1 MSTFLNYSENNDSQ
15 KPAINLLN
23 KLGWTYIAPEET
35 IKQRCSLL
43 SNVILEDILA
53 ERLNAINSFEYK
65 DREYPFSN
73 SNIQSAINVL
83 KNIPEESLVKTNEN
97 IHDLLTLGK
106 SFNETI
112 QGDRKAYTMKY
123 IDWENPENN
132 VYHIT
137 DEFVVEGIKDK
148 RRPDIVLFINGIP
161 FIVIENK
168 RRDKNASLTEAISQH
183 IRNQKREEG
192 IPKLYH
198 YAKFLLAVQPNEVKY
213 GAVGTPEKF
222 WTVWKEDNEKEVQKI
237 INSSKNGIKKED
249 REATLQDKSLLS
261 LCSIERIL
269 EFVYKYLVYDG
280 PNIKVPRYQQ
290 YFAVQNTIDRV
301 KEIDTN
307 NKRKGGVIWHT
318 TGSGKSLTMV
328 MISKALALDKE
339 IHSPRIIVVTDRI
352 DLDNQ
357 IYKTFR
363 NCGKSVEKAKSGSD
377 LIELLQDKGNEII
390 TTIIDKFQT
399 ATKNTSFIDNS
410 EDIFVLV
417 DESHRSQYGTAHINM
432 KRVLPNA
439 CYIGFTGTP
448 LMKNEKSTARKFGG
462 FIHKYTIDQAV
473 KDGAVLPLLYEG
485 RSAQLSVNK
494 QQIDKGFQRLSSNL
508 NEEAQKDL
516 KKKFASISRIY
527 ESEQVVN
534 EIAYDISKHYTQN
547 WQGGVFKAQ
556 LAVPR
561 IETAIRYQKYFEE
574 QTDPDL
580 KINTAVVFTPPD
592 SRQDYEDVWKDTTNE
607 AKKYWASLMEK
618 YNGQEEYER
627 YIINKFQDEGTEV
640 ELIIVVSKLLT
651 GFDAPRNTILY
662 LAKPLH
668 SHNLLQAIAR
678 VNRLFSGKEHGHI
691 IDYVGILGKLDEALT
706 SYAAFEDFD
715 EEDLTNTILDVSD
728 EIRKVPVHHANV
740 WDCFKEVYNKKDI
753 EALERHLAQKDLRDD
768 FYEALSQF
776 ARTLQTALAS
786 NEFYIEFSEEQIEFY
801 KQELKMF
808 VKLRVSLQN
817 RYAEVVSYKEYEPRV
832 KKLLDTYVQAD
843 DVIVI
848 TKELNIFDKQMVNEA
863 IEEYGKTPASKAD
876 FIAHKMKKVITE
888 NMEKDE
894 TFYKKFSQLLEDAIK
909 SFQENRISEAEYLK
923 AILNI
928 RDQFEKGYLEDIPQ
942 TLLNKPEA
950 RAFFGVLSEVFENSF
965 GKEIAIQ
972 QKDVLANIGIDIS
985 KIIEKLII
993 RDWKKN
999 IDVIKEMENEV
1010 EDYLMAHRKSLEVD
1024 ITFDDLDIILD
1035 KCLKVAKNNF

>member
-1 MSTFLNYSENNDSQ
+1 MMLNYGENNDSQ
-15 KPAINLLN
+15 KPAIHLLR
-23 KLGWTYIAPEET
+23 KLGWSYITPEET
-35 IKQRCSLL
+35 IKQRGGLL

-53 ERLNAINSFEYK
+53 ERLSAINSFEYK
-65 DREYPFSN
+65 DKEYPFSN

-112 QGDRKAYTMKY
+112 QGDRKAYTMRF

-132 VYHIT
+132 AYHIT
-137 DEFVVEGIKDK
+137 DEFVVEGIKEK

-198 YAKFLLAVQPNEVKY
+198 YAKLLLAVQPNEVKY

-222 WTVWKEDNEKEVQKI
+222 WAVWKENNEKETQKTL
-237 INSSKNGIKKED
+237 KTTKYGTQKED
-249 REATLQDKSLLS
+249 RETTIQDQSLVS
-261 LCSIERIL
+261 LCSVNRIL

-290 YFAVQNTIDRV
+290 YFAVQNTIERV
-301 KEIDTN
+301 KEIDKT

-339 IHSPRIIVVTDRI
+339 IPSPRIIVVTDRI

-410 EDIFVLV
+410 ENIFVLV

-473 KDGAVLPLLYEG
+473 KDRAVLPLLYEG

-534 EIAYDISKHYTQN
+534 EIAYDISRHYSQN

-574 QTDPDL
+574 QTDPEL

-592 SRQDYEDVWKDTTNE
+592 SRQDYEDVWKETSNE

-627 YIINKFQDEGTEV
+627 FIISKFQDEGTEV

-715 EEDLTNTILDVSD
+715 EEDLTNTIVDVSD

-753 EALERHLAQKDLRDD
+753 EALERHLAYKDLRDD
-768 FYEALSQF
+768 FYETLSQF

-786 NEFYIEFSEEQIEFY
+786 NEFYIEFSEEQIDFY

-817 RYAEVVSYKEYEPRV
+817 RYAEIVSYKEYEPRV

-894 TFYKKFSQLLEDAIK
+894 AFYKKFSQLLEDVIK

-985 KIIEKLII
+985 KIIEKLVI

-1010 EDYLMAHRKSLEVD
+1010 EDYLMAHRKSLGID
-1024 ITFDDLDIILD
+1024 ITFDDLDVILD

>member
-1 MSTFLNYSENNDSQ
+1 MSVVLNYSEHNDSQ
-15 KPAINLLN
+15 KPAIDLLR
-23 KLGWTYIAPEET
+23 KLGWSYMAPEET
-35 IKQRCSLL
+35 IKQRGGLL
-43 SNVILEDILA
+43 SNVILEDVLA
-53 ERLNAINSFEYK
+53 ERLCVINSFEYK
-65 DREYPFSN
+65 DKKYPFSH

-112 QGDRKAYTMKY
+112 QGDRKAYTMRF

-132 VYHIT
+132 AYHIT
-137 DEFVVEGIKDK
+137 DEFVVEGIKEK

-198 YAKFLLAVQPNEVKY
+198 YAKLLLAVQPNEVKY

-222 WTVWKEDNEKEVQKI
+222 WAVWKEDNEKEVQKI
-237 INSSKNGIKKED
+237 INSTKYGLKKEE

-261 LCSIERIL
+261 LCSIERVL

-290 YFAVQNTIDRV
+290 YFAVQNTIERV
-301 KEIDTN
+301 KEIDKS

-328 MISKALALDKE
+328 MISKALALDKD
-339 IHSPRIIVVTDRI
+339 ISSPRVIVVTDRI

-410 EDIFVLV
+410 ENIFVLV

-494 QQIDKGFQRLSSNL
+494 QQIDKGFQRLSSSL

-574 QTDPDL
+574 QTDPKL

-592 SRQDYEDVWKDTTNE
+592 SRQDYDDVWKETSNE
-607 AKKYWASLMEK
+607 AKKYWTSLMEK
-618 YNGQEEYER
+618 FNGQEEYER
-627 YIINKFQDEGTEV
+627 YIISKFQDEGTEV

-715 EEDLTNTILDVSD
+715 EEDLTNTVIDVSD
-728 EIRKVPVHHANV
+728 EIRKVPAHHANV

-753 EALERHLAQKDLRDD
+753 EALERHLAPRDIRDD

-776 ARTLQTALAS
+776 ARTLQTALAT

-808 VKLRVSLQN
+808 VKLRISLQN
-817 RYAEVVSYKEYEPRV
+817 RYAEIVSYKEYEPRV

-894 TFYKKFSQLLEDAIK
+894 AFYKKFSQLLEDAIK
-909 SFQENRISEAEYLK
+909 SFHENRISEAEYLK

-928 RDQFEKGYLEDIPQ
+928 RDQFEKGYLEDIPE

-965 GKEIAIQ
+965 GKEVVLQ
-972 QKDVLANIGIDIS
+972 QKNVLANIGIDIS

-1010 EDYLMAHRKSLEVD
+1010 EDYLMAHRKSLGVD
-1024 ITFDDLDIILD
+1024 ITFDDLDVILD

>member
-1 MSTFLNYSENNDSQ
+1 MINYSEQSDSQ
-15 KPAINLLN
+15 KPAINLLS
-23 KLGWTYIAPEET
+23 KLGWVYIFPEET
-35 IKQRCSLL
+35 IKQRGGLL

-65 DREYPFSN
+65 DKEYPFSH

-123 IDWENPENN
+123 IDWENPEKNA
-132 VYHIT
+132 YHIT
-137 DEFVVEGIKDK
+137 DEFVVEGIKEK

-168 RRDKNASLTEAISQH
+168 RRDKNTSLTEAISQH

-198 YAKFLLAVQPNEVKY
+198 YAKILLAVQPNEVKY

-222 WTVWKEDNEKEVQKI
+222 WAIWKEDNEKEAQKL

-261 LCSIERIL
+261 LCSIERVL
-269 EFVYKYLVYDG
+269 EFVFKYLVYDG

-290 YFAVQNTIDRV
+290 YFAVQNTIERV
-301 KEIDTN
+301 KEIDKT

-339 IHSPRIIVVTDRI
+339 IPSPRIIVVTDRI

-357 IYKTFR
+357 IYKTFK

-410 EDIFVLV
+410 ENLFVLV

-494 QQIDKGFQRLSSNL
+494 QQIDKGFQRLSSDL

-516 KKKFASISRIY
+516 KKKFTSISRIY
-527 ESEQVVN
+527 ESEQVIN
-534 EIAYDISKHYTQN
+534 EIAYDVSKHYTQN

-574 QTDPDL
+574 QTDPKL
-580 KINTAVVFTPPD
+580 KINSAVVFTPPD

-715 EEDLTNTILDVSD
+715 EEDLTNTIVDVAE
-728 EIRKVPVHHANV
+728 EIRKVPLHHANV
-740 WDCFKEVYNKKDI
+740 WDCFKEVNNKKDI
-753 EALERHLAQKDLRDD
+753 EALERHLAPKDLRDD
-768 FYEALSQF
+768 FYETLSQF

-786 NEFYIEFSEEQIEFY
+786 NEFYIEFSEEQIEFF

-817 RYAEVVSYKEYEPRV
+817 RYAEVVSYKEYEPRI

-888 NMEKDE
+888 NIEKDE
-894 TFYKKFSQLLEDAIK
+894 AFYKKFSQLLEDAIK
-909 SFQENRISEAEYLK
+909 SFQENRLTEAEYLK

-928 RDQFEKGYLEDIPQ
+928 REQFEKGYLEDIPQ

-950 RAFFGVLSEVFENSF
+950 RAFFGVLSEVFENNF

-999 IDVIKEMENEV
+999 IDVIKEIENEV
-1010 EDYLMAHRKSLEVD
+1010 EDYLMAHRKSLGVD
-1024 ITFDDLDIILD
+1024 ITFDAIDIILE

>member
-1 MSTFLNYSENNDSQ
+1 MMINYSENNDSQ
-15 KPAINLLN
+15 KPAINLLR
-23 KLGWTYIAPEET
+23 KLGWSYITPEET
-35 IKQRCSLL
+35 IKQRCGLF

-53 ERLNAINSFEYK
+53 ERLSAINTFEYK
-65 DREYPFSN
+65 DKEYPFSN

-112 QGDRKAYTMKY
+112 QGDRKAYTLRF

-137 DEFVVEGIKDK
+137 DEFVIEGIKEK

-198 YAKFLLAVQPNEVKY
+198 YAKVLLAVQPNEVKY

-222 WTVWKEDNEKEVQKI
+222 WAVWKEDNEKEVQKI
-237 INSSKNGIKKED
+237 INASKNGIKKEERD
-249 REATLQDKSLLS
+249 ATIQDKSLLS

-290 YFAVQNTIDRV
+290 YFAVQNTIERV
-301 KEIDTN
+301 KEIDKT

-339 IHSPRIIVVTDRI
+339 IPSPRIIVVTDRI

-363 NCGKSVEKAKSGSD
+363 NCGKAVEKAKSGSD

-485 RSAQLSVNK
+485 RSAQLSVNN

-574 QTDPDL
+574 QTDPSL

-618 YNGQEEYER
+618 FNGQEEYER
-627 YIINKFQDEGTEV
+627 FTINKFQDEGTEV

-715 EEDLTNTILDVSD
+715 EEDLTNTIVDVAD
-728 EIRKVPVHHANV
+728 EIRKVPAHHSNV
-740 WDCFKEVYNKKDI
+740 WDCFKGVSNKKDI
-753 EALERHLAQKDLRDD
+753 EALERYLAPKDMRDD

-786 NEFYIEFSEEQIEFY
+786 NEFYIEFRDDQIEFY

-808 VKLRVSLQN
+808 SKLRISLQN
-817 RYAEVVSYKEYEPRV
+817 RYAEVISYKEYEPRI

-843 DVIVI
+843 DVLVI

-863 IEEYGKTPASKAD
+863 IEEYGKSPASKAD
-876 FIAHKMKKVITE
+876 FIAHKMKKVISE

-894 TFYKKFSQLLEDAIK
+894 AFYKKFSQLLEDAIK
-909 SFQENRISEAEYLK
+909 SFLENRISEAEYLK

-965 GKEIAIQ
+965 GKETAIQ

-985 KIIEKLII
+985 IIIEKLII

-1010 EDYLMAHRKSLEVD
+1010 EDYLMAHRKSLSVD
-1024 ITFDDLDIILD
+1024 ITFDDLDIILE

>member
-1 MSTFLNYSENNDSQ
+1 MINYSEHSDSQ
-15 KPAINLLN
+15 KPAINLLR
-23 KLGWTYIAPEET
+23 KLGWVYIFPEET
-35 IKQRCSLL
+35 IKQRGGLL

-65 DREYPFSN
+65 DKEYPFSH

-123 IDWENPENN
+123 IDWENPEKNA
-132 VYHIT
+132 YHIT
-137 DEFVVEGIKDK
+137 DEFVVEGIKEK

-168 RRDKNASLTEAISQH
+168 RRDKNTSLTEAISQH

-198 YAKFLLAVQPNEVKY
+198 YAKILLAVQPNEVKY

-222 WTVWKEDNEKEVQKI
+222 WAIWKEDNEKEAQKL

-261 LCSIERIL
+261 LCSIERVL
-269 EFVYKYLVYDG
+269 EFVFKYLVYDG

-290 YFAVQNTIDRV
+290 YFAVQNTIERV
-301 KEIDTN
+301 KEIDKT

-339 IHSPRIIVVTDRI
+339 IPSPRIIVVTDRI

-357 IYKTFR
+357 IYKTFK

-410 EDIFVLV
+410 ENLFVLV

-494 QQIDKGFQRLSSNL
+494 QQIDKGFQRLSSDL

-516 KKKFASISRIY
+516 KKKFTSISRIY
-527 ESEQVVN
+527 ESEQVIN
-534 EIAYDISKHYTQN
+534 EIAYDVSKHYTQN

-574 QTDPDL
+574 QTDPKL
-580 KINTAVVFTPPD
+580 KINSAVVFTPPD

-715 EEDLTNTILDVSD
+715 EEDLTNTIVDVAE
-728 EIRKVPVHHANV
+728 EIRKVPLHHANV
-740 WDCFKEVYNKKDI
+740 WDCFKEVNNKKDI
-753 EALERHLAQKDLRDD
+753 EALERHLAPKDLRDD
-768 FYEALSQF
+768 FYETLSQF

-786 NEFYIEFSEEQIEFY
+786 NEFYIEFSEEQIEFF

-817 RYAEVVSYKEYEPRV
+817 RYAEVVSYKEYEPRI

-888 NMEKDE
+888 NIEKDE
-894 TFYKKFSQLLEDAIK
+894 AFYKKFSQLLEDAIK
-909 SFQENRISEAEYLK
+909 SFQENRLTEAEYLK

-928 RDQFEKGYLEDIPQ
+928 REQFEKGYLEDIPQ

-950 RAFFGVLSEVFENSF
+950 RAFFGVLSEVFENNF

-999 IDVIKEMENEV
+999 IDVIKEIENEV
-1010 EDYLMAHRKSLEVD
+1010 EDYLMAHRKSLGVD
-1024 ITFDDLDIILD
+1024 ITFDAIDIILE

>member
-1 MSTFLNYSENNDSQ
+1 MNKILNYSEQNDSQ
-15 KPAINLLN
+15 KPAINLLR

-65 DREYPFSN
+65 DREYPFSH

-132 VYHIT
+132 SYHIT
-137 DEFVVEGIKDK
+137 DEFVVEGIKEK

-198 YAKFLLAVQPNEVKY
+198 YAKLLLAVQPNEVKY

-222 WTVWKEDNEKEVQKI
+222 WAVWKEDNEKEVQKI
-237 INSSKNGIKKED
+237 INSTKNGIKKED

-328 MISKALALDKE
+328 MISKTLALDKE
-339 IHSPRIIVVTDRI
+339 IPSPRIIVVTDRI

-410 EDIFVLV
+410 ENIFVLV

-574 QTDPDL
+574 QTDPEL

-592 SRQDYEDVWKDTTNE
+592 SRQDYEDVWKETTNE

-715 EEDLTNTILDVSD
+715 EEDLTNTIVDVSD

-894 TFYKKFSQLLEDAIK
+894 AFYKKFSQLLEDAIK

-1010 EDYLMAHRKSLEVD
+1010 EDYLMAHRKSLGVD

>member
-1 MSTFLNYSENNDSQ
+1 MINYSENNDSQ
-15 KPAINLLN
+15 KPAINLLL
-23 KLGWTYIAPEET
+23 KLGWIYITPEET
-35 IKQRCSLL
+35 IKQRGGLL
-43 SNVILEDILA
+43 SNVILEDVLA

-65 DREYPFSN
+65 DKEYPFSH

-97 IHDLLTLGK
+97 IYDLLTLGK

-132 VYHIT
+132 AYHIT
-137 DEFVVEGIKDK
+137 DEFVVEGIKEK

-161 FIVIENK
+161 FVVIENK
-168 RRDKNASLTEAISQH
+168 RRDKNSSVIEGISQH

-192 IPKLYH
+192 IPKLFH
-198 YAKFLLAVQPNEVKY
+198 YSKLLLAVQPNEVKY

-222 WTVWKEDNEKEVQKI
+222 WAVWKEDNEKDVQKI
-237 INSSKNGIKKED
+237 INSTKNGIKKED
-249 REATLQDKSLLS
+249 REATIQDKSLLS
-261 LCSIERIL
+261 LCSIERVL

-290 YFAVQNTIDRV
+290 YFAVQNTIERV
-301 KEIDTN
+301 KEIDKT

-328 MISKALALDKE
+328 MISKALALDKD
-339 IHSPRIIVVTDRI
+339 ISYPRVIVVTDRI
-352 DLDNQ
+352 DLDRQ
-357 IYKTFR
+357 IYTTFR
-363 NCGKSVEKAKSGSD
+363 SCGKVVEKAKSGSD

-410 EDIFVLV
+410 ENIFVLV

-534 EIAYDISKHYTQN
+534 EIAFDISKHYTQN

-574 QTDPDL
+574 QTDPNL

-592 SRQDYEDVWKDTTNE
+592 SRQDYEDVWKETSNE
-607 AKKYWASLMEK
+607 AKKYWATLMEK

-627 YIINKFQDEGTEV
+627 YTISKFQDEGTEV

-715 EEDLTNTILDVSD
+715 EEDLTNTIVDVSD

-753 EALERHLAQKDLRDD
+753 EALERHLAYKDLRDD

-801 KQELKMF
+801 KQELKLF

-817 RYAEVVSYKEYEPRV
+817 RYAEIVSYKEYEPRV

-894 TFYKKFSQLLEDAIK
+894 AFYKKFSQLLEDAIK
-909 SFQENRISEAEYLK
+909 SFHENRISEAEYLK

-928 RDQFEKGYLEDIPQ
+928 RDQFEKGYLEDIPE

-1010 EDYLMAHRKSLEVD
+1010 EDYLMAHRKSLGVD
-1024 ITFDDLDIILD
+1024 ITFDDLDAILE

>member
-1 MSTFLNYSENNDSQ
+1 MINYSENNDSQ
-15 KPAINLLN
+15 KPAINLLR
-23 KLGWTYIAPEET
+23 KLGWIYITPEET
-35 IKQRCSLL
+35 IKQRGGLL
-43 SNVILEDILA
+43 SNVILEDVLA

-65 DREYPFSN
+65 EKEYPFSH

-132 VYHIT
+132 AYHIT
-137 DEFVVEGIKDK
+137 DEFVVEGVKEK

-161 FIVIENK
+161 FVVIENK
-168 RRDKNASLTEAISQH
+168 RRDKNASVIEGISQH

-198 YAKFLLAVQPNEVKY
+198 YAKLLIAVQPNEVKY

-222 WTVWKEDNEKEVQKI
+222 WAVWKEDNEKEVQKI
-237 INSSKNGIKKED
+237 INSTKNGIKKED
-249 REATLQDKSLLS
+249 REATIQDKSLLS
-261 LCSIERIL
+261 LCSIDRIL

-290 YFAVQNTIDRV
+290 YFAVQNTIERV
-301 KEIDTN
+301 KEIDKT

-328 MISKALALDKE
+328 MISKALALDKD
-339 IHSPRIIVVTDRI
+339 ISSPRVIVVTDRI
-352 DLDNQ
+352 DLDRQ
-357 IYKTFR
+357 IYTTFR
-363 NCGKSVEKAKSGSD
+363 SCGKVVEKAKSGSD

-399 ATKNTSFIDNS
+399 ATKNTSFIIDNS
-410 EDIFVLV
+410 ENIFVLV

-574 QTDPDL
+574 QTDPEL
-580 KINTAVVFTPPD
+580 KINTAVIFTPPD
-592 SRQDYEDVWKDTTNE
+592 SRQDYDDVWKDTTNE

-627 YIINKFQDEGTEV
+627 YTINKFQDEGTEV

-740 WDCFKEVYNKKDI
+740 WDCFKGVYNKKDI
-753 EALERHLAQKDLRDD
+753 ESLERHLAHKDLRDD

-894 TFYKKFSQLLEDAIK
+894 AFYKKFSQLLEDAIK
-909 SFQENRISEAEYLK
+909 SFHENRISEAEYLK

-928 RDQFEKGYLEDIPQ
+928 RDQFEKGYLEDIPE

-1010 EDYLMAHRKSLEVD
+1010 EDYLIAHRKSLGVD
-1024 ITFDDLDIILD
+1024 ITFDDLDAILD

>member
-1 MSTFLNYSENNDSQ
+1 MINYNEYNDSQ
-15 KPAINLLN
+15 KPAINLLR
-23 KLGWTYIAPEET
+23 KLGWAYIAPEET
-35 IKQRCSLL
+35 IKQRSGLL
-43 SNVILEDILA
+43 SNVILEDVLA

-65 DREYPFSN
+65 DKEYPFSH

-112 QGDRKAYTMKY
+112 QGDRKAYTMKF

-132 VYHIT
+132 AYHIT
-137 DEFVVEGIKDK
+137 DEFVVEGVKEK

-198 YAKFLLAVQPNEVKY
+198 YAKLLLAVQPNEVKY
-213 GAVGTPEKF
+213 GAVDTHLKF
-222 WTVWKEDNEKEVQKI
+222 WAVWKEDNEKEVQKI
-237 INSSKNGIKKED
+237 INSTKNGISKED
-249 REATLQDKSLLS
+249 RIATIQDKSLLS
-261 LCSIERIL
+261 LCSIERVL

-290 YFAVQNTIDRV
+290 YFAVQNTIERV
-301 KEIDTN
+301 KEIDKT

-339 IHSPRIIVVTDRI
+339 IPSPRVIVVTDRI
-352 DLDNQ
+352 DLDRQ
-357 IYKTFR
+357 IYNTFR
-363 NCGKSVEKAKSGSD
+363 SCGKVVEKAKSGSD

-399 ATKNTSFIDNS
+399 ATKNTSYIDNS
-410 EDIFVLV
+410 ENIFVLV

-547 WQGGVFKAQ
+547 WQGGIFKAQ

-574 QTDPDL
+574 QTDTEL

-592 SRQDYEDVWKDTTNE
+592 SRQDYEDVWKETSNE

-618 YNGQEEYER
+618 YNGQEEYEK
-627 YIINKFQDEGTEV
+627 YIISKFQDEGTEV

-715 EEDLTNTILDVSD
+715 EEDLTNTIVDVSD

-753 EALERHLAQKDLRDD
+753 EALERHLAYKDLRDD

-817 RYAEVVSYKEYEPRV
+817 RYAEIVSYKEYEPRV

-894 TFYKKFSQLLEDAIK
+894 AFYKKFSQLLEDAIK
-909 SFQENRISEAEYLK
+909 SFQDNRISEAEYLK

-928 RDQFEKGYLEDIPQ
+928 RDQFEKGYLEDIPE

-1010 EDYLMAHRKSLEVD
+1010 EDYLMSHRKSLGVD
-1024 ITFDDLDIILD
+1024 ITFDDLDAILD
-1035 KCLKVAKNNF
+1035 KCLKVAKNNFLR

>member
-1 MSTFLNYSENNDSQ
+1 MINYSENNDSQ
-15 KPAINLLN
+15 KPAIHLLR
-23 KLGWTYIAPEET
+23 KLGWSYMTPEET
-35 IKQRCSLL
+35 IKQRGGLL

-53 ERLNAINSFEYK
+53 ERLSAINSFEYK
-65 DREYPFSN
+65 DKEYPFSN

-83 KNIPEESLVKTNEN
+83 KNIPEESLIKTNEN

-112 QGDRKAYTMKY
+112 QGDRKAYTMRF

-132 VYHIT
+132 AYHIT
-137 DEFVVEGIKDK
+137 DEFAVEGIKEK

-198 YAKFLLAVQPNEVKY
+198 YAKLLLAVQPNEVKY

-222 WTVWKEDNEKEVQKI
+222 WAVWKENNEKETQKTL
-237 INSSKNGIKKED
+237 KTTKYGTQKED
-249 REATLQDKSLLS
+249 RETTIQDQSLVS
-261 LCSIERIL
+261 LCSVNRIL

-290 YFAVQNTIDRV
+290 YFAVQNTIERV
-301 KEIDTN
+301 KEIDKT

-339 IHSPRIIVVTDRI
+339 IPSPRIIVVTDRI

-410 EDIFVLV
+410 ENIFVLV

-534 EIAYDISKHYTQN
+534 EIAYDISRHYSQN

-574 QTDPDL
+574 QTDPEL

-592 SRQDYEDVWKDTTNE
+592 SRQDYEDVWKETTNE

-627 YIINKFQDEGTEV
+627 YIISKFQDEGSEV

-715 EEDLTNTILDVSD
+715 EEDLTNTIVDVSD

-753 EALERHLAQKDLRDD
+753 EALERHLAYKDLRDD

-786 NEFYIEFSEEQIEFY
+786 NEFYIEFSEEQIDFY

-817 RYAEVVSYKEYEPRV
+817 RYAEIVSYKEYEPRV

-894 TFYKKFSQLLEDAIK
+894 AFYKKFSQLLEDVIK

-985 KIIEKLII
+985 KIIEKLVI

-1010 EDYLMAHRKSLEVD
+1010 EDYLMAHRKSLGID
-1024 ITFDDLDIILD
+1024 ITFDDLDVILD

>member
-1 MSTFLNYSENNDSQ
+1 MINYSEYNDSQ
-15 KPAINLLN
+15 KPAINLLR
-23 KLGWTYIAPEET
+23 KLGWSYITPEET
-35 IKQRCSLL
+35 IKQRGGLL
-43 SNVILEDILA
+43 SNVILEDVLA

-65 DREYPFSN
+65 DKEYPFSH
-73 SNIQSAINVL
+73 SNIQSAINFL

-132 VYHIT
+132 AYHIT
-137 DEFVVEGIKDK
+137 DEFVVEGVKEK

-161 FIVIENK
+161 FVVIENK
-168 RRDKNASLTEAISQH
+168 RRDKNASVIEGISQH

-198 YAKFLLAVQPNEVKY
+198 YAKLLIAVQPNEVKY

-222 WTVWKEDNEKEVQKI
+222 WAVWKEDNEKEVQKI
-237 INSSKNGIKKED
+237 INSTKNGIKKED
-249 REATLQDKSLLS
+249 REATNQDKSLLS
-261 LCSIERIL
+261 LCSIDRIL

-290 YFAVQNTIDRV
+290 YFAVQNTIERV
-301 KEIDTN
+301 KEIDKT

-328 MISKALALDKE
+328 MISKALALDKY
-339 IHSPRIIVVTDRI
+339 ISSPRVIVVTDRI
-352 DLDNQ
+352 DLDRQ
-357 IYKTFR
+357 IYTTFR
-363 NCGKSVEKAKSGSD
+363 SCGKVVEKAKSGSD

-399 ATKNTSFIDNS
+399 ATKNTSFIIDNS
-410 EDIFVLV
+410 ENIFVLV

-574 QTDPDL
+574 QTDPEL
-580 KINTAVVFTPPD
+580 KINTAVIFTPPD
-592 SRQDYEDVWKDTTNE
+592 SRQDYDDVWKDTTNE

-627 YIINKFQDEGTEV
+627 YTINKFQDEGTEV

-740 WDCFKEVYNKKDI
+740 WDCFKGVYNKKDI
-753 EALERHLAQKDLRDD
+753 ESLERHLAHKDLRDD

-894 TFYKKFSQLLEDAIK
+894 AFYKKFSQLLEDAIK
-909 SFQENRISEAEYLK
+909 SFHENRISEAEYLK

-928 RDQFEKGYLEDIPQ
+928 RDQFEKGYLEDIPE

-1010 EDYLMAHRKSLEVD
+1010 EDYLIAHRKSLGVD
-1024 ITFDDLDIILD
+1024 ITFDDLDAILD

>member
-1 MSTFLNYSENNDSQ
+1 MINYNENNDSQ
-15 KPAINLLN
+15 KPAINLLR
-23 KLGWTYIAPEET
+23 KLGWQYIAPEET
-35 IKQRCSLL
+35 IKQRGGLL
-43 SNVILEDILA
+43 SNVILEDVLA
-53 ERLNAINSFEYK
+53 ERLSAINSFEYK
-65 DREYPFSN
+65 DKEYPFSH
-73 SNIQSAINVL
+73 SNIQSAINFL

-106 SFNETI
+106 SFNESI

-123 IDWENPENN
+123 IDWENPKNN
-132 VYHIT
+132 IYHCT
-137 DEFVVEGIKDK
+137 DEFVVDGIKEK

-192 IPKLYH
+192 IPRLYQ
-198 YAKFLLAVQPNEVKY
+198 YAKLLLAVQPNEVKY

-222 WTVWKEDNEKEVQKI
+222 WAVWKEDNEKEVQKLI
-237 INSSKNGIKKED
+237 HASKNGVNKED
-249 REATLQDKSLLS
+249 REATIQDKSVLS
-261 LCSIERIL
+261 LCNIERVI

-290 YFAVQNTIDRV
+290 YFAVQNTIERV
-301 KEIDTN
+301 KEIDKT

-328 MISKALALDKE
+328 MISKALALDKS
-339 IHSPRIIVVTDRI
+339 IPSPRIIVVTDRI

-363 NCGKSVEKAKSGSD
+363 NCGKAVEKAKSGSD

-399 ATKNTSFIDNS
+399 AIKNTSFTDTS

-417 DESHRSQYGTAHINM
+417 DESHRSQYGTAHTNM

-494 QQIDKGFQRLSSNL
+494 QQIDKGFLRLSSNL

-574 QTDPDL
+574 QTDPNL

-607 AKKYWASLMEK
+607 AKKYWATLMEK

-627 YIINKFQDEGTEV
+627 YIISKFQDEGTEV

-691 IDYVGILGKLDEALT
+691 IDYVGVLGKLDEALT
-706 SYAAFEDFD
+706 AYAAFEDFD
-715 EEDLTNTILDVSD
+715 EEDLINTIVDVAE
-728 EIRKVPVHHANV
+728 EIRKVPVYHANV

-753 EALERHLAQKDLRDD
+753 EALERHLAPKDIRDD

-801 KQELKMF
+801 KRELKMF

-817 RYAEVVSYKEYEPRV
+817 RYAEIVSYKEYEPRV

-863 IEEYGKTPASKAD
+863 IEEYGKTTASKAD

-894 TFYKKFSQLLEDAIK
+894 AFYKKFSQLLEDAIM

-1010 EDYLMAHRKSLEVD
+1010 EDYLMSHRKSLGVE
-1024 ITFDDLDIILD
+1024 ITFDDLDVILD

>member
-1 MSTFLNYSENNDSQ
+1 MSTVINYSEHNDSQ

-23 KLGWTYIAPEET
+23 KLGWSYITPEET
-35 IKQRCSLL
+35 IKQRGGLL
-43 SNVILEDILA
+43 SNVILEDVLA

-65 DREYPFSN
+65 DKEYPFSH

-112 QGDRKAYTMKY
+112 QGDRKAYTMKF
-123 IDWENPENN
+123 IDWEYPENN

-137 DEFVVEGIKDK
+137 DEFVVEGIKEK

-161 FIVIENK
+161 FVVIENK

-198 YAKFLLAVQPNEVKY
+198 YAKLLLAVQPNEVKY

-222 WTVWKEDNEKEVQKI
+222 WAVWKEDNEKEVQKI
-237 INSSKNGIKKED
+237 INSTKNGIIKED

-269 EFVYKYLVYDG
+269 EFIYKYLVYDG

-339 IHSPRIIVVTDRI
+339 IPSPRIIVVTDRI

-410 EDIFVLV
+410 ENIFVLV

-574 QTDPDL
+574 QTDPEL

-592 SRQDYEDVWKDTTNE
+592 SRQDYEDVWKETTNE
-607 AKKYWASLMEK
+607 AKKYWVSLMEK

-715 EEDLTNTILDVSD
+715 EEDLTNTIVDVSD

-843 DVIVI
+843 DVFVI

-894 TFYKKFSQLLEDAIK
+894 AFYKKFSQLLEDAIK

-1010 EDYLMAHRKSLEVD
+1010 EDYLMAHRKSLGVD
-1024 ITFDDLDIILD
+1024 ITFDDLDAILD

>member
-1 MSTFLNYSENNDSQ
+1 MINYSENNDSQ
-15 KPAINLLN
+15 KPAINLLR
-23 KLGWTYIAPEET
+23 KLGWIYITPEET
-35 IKQRCSLL
+35 IKQRGGLL
-43 SNVILEDILA
+43 SNVILEDVLA

-65 DREYPFSN
+65 DKEYPFSH

-97 IHDLLTLGK
+97 IYDLLTLGK

-132 VYHIT
+132 AYHIT
-137 DEFVVEGIKDK
+137 DEFVVEGIKEK

-161 FIVIENK
+161 FVVIENK
-168 RRDKNASLTEAISQH
+168 RRDKNSSVIEGISQH

-192 IPKLYH
+192 IPKLFH
-198 YAKFLLAVQPNEVKY
+198 YSKLLLAVQPNEVKY

-222 WTVWKEDNEKEVQKI
+222 WAVWKEDNEKEVQKI
-237 INSSKNGIKKED
+237 INSTKNGIKKED
-249 REATLQDKSLLS
+249 REATIQDKSLLS

-290 YFAVQNTIDRV
+290 YFAVQNTIERV
-301 KEIDTN
+301 KEIDKT

-328 MISKALALDKE
+328 MISKALALDKD
-339 IHSPRIIVVTDRI
+339 ISYPRVIVVTDRI
-352 DLDNQ
+352 DLDRQ
-357 IYKTFR
+357 IYTTFR
-363 NCGKSVEKAKSGSD
+363 SCGKVVEKAKSGSD

-410 EDIFVLV
+410 ENIFVLV

-574 QTDPDL
+574 QTDPNL

-592 SRQDYEDVWKDTTNE
+592 SRQDYEDVWKETSNE
-607 AKKYWASLMEK
+607 AKKYWATLMEK

-627 YIINKFQDEGTEV
+627 YTISKFQDEGTEV

-715 EEDLTNTILDVSD
+715 EEDLTNTIVDVSD

-753 EALERHLAQKDLRDD
+753 EALERHLAYKDLRDD

-801 KQELKMF
+801 KQELKLF

-817 RYAEVVSYKEYEPRV
+817 RYAEIVSYKEYEPRV

-894 TFYKKFSQLLEDAIK
+894 AFYKKFSQLLEDAIK
-909 SFQENRISEAEYLK
+909 SFHENRISEAEYLK

-928 RDQFEKGYLEDIPQ
+928 RDQFEKGYLEDIPE

-1010 EDYLMAHRKSLEVD
+1010 EDYLMAHRKSLGVD
-1024 ITFDDLDIILD
+1024 ITFDDLDAILE

>member
-1 MSTFLNYSENNDSQ
+1 MINYSEHSDSQ
-15 KPAINLLN
+15 KPAINLLR
-23 KLGWTYIAPEET
+23 KLGWVYISPEET
-35 IKQRCSLL
+35 IKQRGGLL
-43 SNVILEDILA
+43 SNVILEDVLA

-65 DREYPFSN
+65 DKEYPFSH

-112 QGDRKAYTMKY
+112 QGDRKAYTMRF
-123 IDWENPENN
+123 IDWENPEKNA
-132 VYHIT
+132 YHIT
-137 DEFVVEGIKDK
+137 DEFVVEGIKEK

-161 FIVIENK
+161 FILIENK

-198 YAKFLLAVQPNEVKY
+198 YAKLLLAVQPNEVKY

-222 WTVWKEDNEKEVQKI
+222 WAVWKEDNEKEAQKLI
-237 INSSKNGIKKED
+237 TSSRNGIKKED

-261 LCSIERIL
+261 LCSIERVL

-290 YFAVQNTIDRV
+290 YFAVQNTIERV
-301 KEIDTN
+301 KEIDKT

-339 IHSPRIIVVTDRI
+339 IPSPRIIVVTDRI

-357 IYKTFR
+357 IYKTFK

-399 ATKNTSFIDNS
+399 ATKNTSFIDKS
-410 EDIFVLV
+410 ENLFVLV

-473 KDGAVLPLLYEG
+473 NDGAVLPLLYEG

-561 IETAIRYQKYFEE
+561 IETAIRYQKYFED
-574 QTDPDL
+574 QTDPQL

-618 YNGQEEYER
+618 HNGQEEYER
-627 YIINKFQDEGTEV
+627 YIINKFQDQGTEV

-715 EEDLTNTILDVSD
+715 EEDLTNTIVDVAD
-728 EIRKVPVHHANV
+728 EIKKVPVHHANV

-753 EALERHLAQKDLRDD
+753 EALERHLAHKDLRDD
-768 FYEALSQF
+768 FYETLSQF

-786 NEFYIEFSEEQIEFY
+786 NEFYIEFSEEQIEFF

-876 FIAHKMKKVITE
+876 FIAHKMKRVITE

-894 TFYKKFSQLLEDAIK
+894 AFYKKFSQLLEDAIN
-909 SFQENRISEAEYLK
+909 SFQENRITEAEYLK

-928 RDQFEKGYLEDIPQ
+928 REQFEKGYLEDIPQ

-1010 EDYLMAHRKSLEVD
+1010 EDYLMAHRKSLGVD
-1024 ITFDDLDIILD
+1024 ITFDDLDIILE

>member
-1 MSTFLNYSENNDSQ
+1 MINYSECSDSQ
-15 KPAINLLN
+15 KPAINLLR
-23 KLGWTYIAPEET
+23 KIGWQYIAPEET
-35 IKQRCSLL
+35 ISQRNGLL

-53 ERLNAINSFEYK
+53 ERLSAINSFEYK
-65 DREYPFSN
+65 NKEYPFSN
-73 SNIQSAINVL
+73 SNIQSAINAL
-83 KNIPEESLVKTNEN
+83 KNVPEESLVKTNEN
-97 IHDLLTLGK
+97 IYDLLTLGK

-112 QGDRKAYTMKY
+112 QGDRKAYTLKY
-123 IDWENPENN
+123 IDWENPDNN

-137 DEFVVEGIKDK
+137 DEFVVEGVKEK
-148 RRPDIVLFINGIP
+148 KRPDIVLFINGIP
-161 FIVIENK
+161 FVVIENK

-183 IRNQKREEG
+183 IRNQKREKG
-192 IPKLYH
+192 IPKLFH
-198 YAKFLLAVQPNEVKY
+198 YAKILLAVQPNEVKY
-213 GAVGTPEKF
+213 GAVGTAEKF
-222 WTVWKEDNEKEVQKI
+222 WAVWKEDNETATQKI
-237 INSSKNGIKKED
+237 INSANFKTAKED
-249 REATLQDKSLLS
+249 RQVTAQDKALVS
-261 LCSIERIL
+261 LCSIDRVL
-269 EFVYKYLVYDG
+269 DFVYKYIVYDG
-280 PNIKVPRYQQ
+280 PDIKVPRYQQ
-290 YFAVQNTIDRV
+290 YFAVLNTIERV
-301 KEIDTN
+301 KEIDKTN
-307 NKRKGGVIWHT
+307 TRKGGVIWHT

-328 MISKALALDKE
+328 MISKALALDKT
-339 IHSPRIIVVTDRI
+339 IPSPRIIVVTDRI

-363 NCGKSVEKAKSGSD
+363 NCGKAVEKAKSGSD

-399 ATKNTSFIDNS
+399 ATKNTTFIDDSAN
-410 EDIFVLV
+410 IFVLV
-417 DESHRSQYGTAHINM
+417 DESHRSQYGSAHINM

-485 RSAQLSVNK
+485 RSAKLSVNK
-494 QQIDKGFQRLSSNL
+494 EQLDKGFQRLANNL
-508 NEEAQKDL
+508 NDDAQKDL

-527 ESEQVVN
+527 ESEQVIN
-534 EIAYDISKHYTQN
+534 EIAYDISKHYTKN

-574 QTDPDL
+574 QTDPEL

-592 SRQDYEDVWKDTTNE
+592 SRQDYEDVWKETSNE
-607 AKKYWASLMEK
+607 AKVYWNSLMEK
-618 YNGQEEYER
+618 FNGQEEYER
-627 YIINKFQDEGTEV
+627 YTINKFKDQGTEV

-715 EEDLTNTILDVSD
+715 EEDLTNTIVDVSD
-728 EIRKVPVHHANV
+728 EIRKVPIHHADV
-740 WDCFKEVYNKKDI
+740 WDCFKGVYNKKDI
-753 EALERHLAQKDLRDD
+753 EALERHLAPKDLRDE
-768 FYEALSQF
+768 FYEALSRF

-786 NEFYIEFSEEQIEFY
+786 NEFYIEFTVEKIEFY
-801 KQELKMF
+801 KLELKLF
-808 VKLRVSLQN
+808 VKLKVSLQN

-843 DVIVI
+843 DVLVI

-894 TFYKKFSQLLEDAIK
+894 VFYKKFSELIEDAIRL
-909 SFQENRISEAEYLK
+909 FQENRISETEYLESV
-923 AILNI
+923 LDI
-928 RDQFEKGYLEDIPQ
+928 REQFEKGFFEDIPQ
-942 TLLNKPEA
+942 NLINKPEA
-950 RAFFGVLSEVFENSF
+950 RAFFGVLTEVFENSF
-965 GKEIAIQ
+965 GKEVAIQ
-972 QKDVLANIGIDIS
+972 QKDLLANIGIDIS
-985 KIIEKLII
+985 TIIEDLTI

-999 IDVIKEMENEV
+999 IDVIKSMENEV
-1010 EDYLMAHRKSLEVD
+1010 EDYLMAHRKSLGVD
-1024 ITFDDLDIILD
+1024 ITFDDLDVILE